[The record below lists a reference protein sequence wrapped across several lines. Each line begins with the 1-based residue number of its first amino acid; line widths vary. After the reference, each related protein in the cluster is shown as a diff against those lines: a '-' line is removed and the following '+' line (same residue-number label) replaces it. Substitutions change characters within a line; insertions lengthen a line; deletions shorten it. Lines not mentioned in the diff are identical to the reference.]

1 MLQGFMQPC
10 YEAWQN
16 KGLVYSIDCL
26 TVDEVGSLNP
36 VKCPVG
42 FEPKPSD
49 SITKPYPLDY
59 FLLDYLFNM
68 GFFWQWLKLELDKI
82 F

>member
-1 MLQGFMQPC
+1 MTR
-10 YEAWQN
+10 YII
-16 KGLVYSIDCL
+16 YSIDCL

-36 VKCPVG
+36 VKFPVG

-49 SITKPYPLDY
+49 SITKPYLLDY

-68 GFFWQWLKLELDKI
+68 GLLLTVIKI
-82 F
+82 GIR